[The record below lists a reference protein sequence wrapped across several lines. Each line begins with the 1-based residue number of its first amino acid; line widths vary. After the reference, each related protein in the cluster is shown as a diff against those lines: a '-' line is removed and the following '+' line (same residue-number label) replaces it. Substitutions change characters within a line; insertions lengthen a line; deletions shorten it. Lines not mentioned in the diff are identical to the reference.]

1 MAAAFVA
8 FAVAVVAAA
17 AAVVVEAA
25 EHIAAVV
32 VAFVEE
38 SADSSPGW
46 PEVHSETHLNL
57 RVI

>member
-1 MAAAFVA
+1 M
-8 FAVAVVAAA
+8 
-17 AAVVVEAA
+17 EAA